1 MKLEISDVQKI
12 DKGFYKLV
20 AKNEK
25 GEATSQTVEV
35 TDLPPE
41 EKPKGEKPK
50 LSKLTNVTTEEGK
63 TVDFITSLKVTD
75 TTVIISWY
83 RNETTIKSS
92 SEISITFDGTTAHL
106 SITKCK
112 ITHAGTYKV
121 IAKNEFGED
130 ETIAILTVTE
140 KKEKKQEEE
149 EEEIEETKEVRVCM
163 KYNSLN

>member
-1 MKLEISDVQKI
+1 M
-12 DKGFYKLV
+12 V

-35 TDLPPE
+35 TELPPE

-63 TVDFITSLKVTD
+63 TVDFITSLKISD

-106 SITKCK
+106 SITRCK
-112 ITHAGTYKV
+112 ISHAGTYKV
-121 IAKNEFGED
+121 VAKNEFGED
-130 ETIAILTVTE
+130 ETVAILTVTE
-140 KKEKKQEEE
+140 KKEQKEEEE
-149 EEEIEETKEVRVCM
+149 EEEIEETKEVKVRIL
-163 KYNSLN
+163 YDFN

>member
-1 MKLEISDVQKI
+1 MQKT

-50 LSKLTNVTTEEGK
+50 LSQLTNVTTEEGK
-63 TVDFITSLKVTD
+63 TVDFITSLKITD
-75 TTVIISWY
+75 TTVVISWY
-83 RNETTIKSS
+83 KNTTIIKSS
-92 SEISITFDGTTAHL
+92 SETSITFDGTTAHL

-112 ITHAGTYKV
+112 MSHAATYKV
-121 IAKNEFGED
+121 VAKNEFGED
-130 ETIAILTVTE
+130 ESIAILTVVE
-140 KKEKKQEEE
+140 KKEKKEEE
-149 EEEIEETKEVRVCM
+149 EEEEQIEETKEVKVR
-163 KYNSLN
+163 KTQKKNFN